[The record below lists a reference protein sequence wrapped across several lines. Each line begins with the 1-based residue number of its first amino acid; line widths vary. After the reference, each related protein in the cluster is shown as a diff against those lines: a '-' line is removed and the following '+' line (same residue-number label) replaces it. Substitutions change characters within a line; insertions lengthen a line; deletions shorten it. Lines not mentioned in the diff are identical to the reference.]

1 MRLSMIACMAF
12 DRVIGKENQMPWHLP
27 ADLKHFKAITMGKP
41 VVMGRRT
48 FDSIGR
54 PLPGRRNVVIS
65 RNPEYRPE
73 GVTRVASID
82 EALVLLADEEE
93 VMIIGG
99 GQLYASLLPK
109 ADRLYLTLAQLQ
121 VEGDTRFPDYQQLQ
135 WRELERQIRPA
146 DDANA
151 CDLHFVTLERVRD

>member
-1 MRLSMIACMAF
+1 MRLSMIACMAH

-65 RNPEYRPE
+65 RNPEYQPE

-82 EALVLLADEEE
+82 EALALLASEEE

-146 DDANA
+146 DEANS